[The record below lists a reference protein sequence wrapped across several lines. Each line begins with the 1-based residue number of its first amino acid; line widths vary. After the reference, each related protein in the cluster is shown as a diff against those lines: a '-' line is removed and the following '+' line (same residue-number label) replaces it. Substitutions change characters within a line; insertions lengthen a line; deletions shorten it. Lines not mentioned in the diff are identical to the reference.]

1 MSKNKNNKPVW
12 STRIAKGG
20 SSLFLRVGSSI
31 NVDKR
36 LYKEDIKGSS
46 VHVEMLLKK
55 KIISLQVKNKIIWGL
70 KKILNE
76 INKKK
81 FNFEKQSED
90 IHMSIEK
97 RLFELVGEDA
107 GFIHTARSRNDQVL
121 VDFKLTFSL
130 ILLKPQVNPSS
141 PITTPIVIHTLIKSD
156 SG

>member
-12 STRIAKGG
+12 STRIKKSS
-20 SSLFLRVGSSI
+20 SSLFAKIGSSI

-36 LYKEDIKGSS
+36 LYKQDILASS
-46 VHVEMLLKK
+46 VHVEMLFKK

-81 FNFEKQSED
+81 FSFNDQSED

-97 RLFELVGEDA
+97 RLFDLWKLHA
-107 GFIHTARSRNDQVL
+107 YQRRLMRKTGFRIQEARSYFLHAAFHIWYANSLFVL
-121 VDFKLTFSL
+121 IQNRSL
-130 ILLKPQVNPSS
+130 ALFNP
-141 PITTPIVIHTLIKSD
+141 
-156 SG
+156 